1 MNIIRQLW
9 NYGKLAYQL
18 NSLHKE
24 YSRYGS
30 IDTQSCHQL
39 IDKIHKQILNCG
51 AICIKFAQWL
61 LPILDN
67 IYIEEK
73 DKPYWFTSLE
83 ELYENC
89 PIHSTEYSKEIYM
102 SEFGQNFDDNYTIV
116 DVIGSGSIGQ
126 VYKIKHKYTGEHYA
140 FKIIHPKVK
149 QELKLFKKLLKVMLW
164 FPCIQKKLHNLVPV
178 NYVQFI
184 DNFEE
189 QISMIHESNNLLQM
203 EYAYKQNPSVI
214 IPKLIRCS
222 ESCLIMS
229 YESGEIMDKMELSH
243 YQRTKVI
250 TLLYGF
256 IMSNQMFYDLLHN
269 DIHKANWKVRQ
280 IDENKFAIV
289 VYDFGFCYRKEP
301 RDRPI
306 ITMMTDM
313 FEAADVDKATEDGA
327 DKYSKMM
334 CFFCG
339 DYSDHFRE
347 QTKEFIPD
355 GIACD
360 PNALFKLGIVVCDKT
375 GATLNANT
383 IQILIVSIQC
393 YKYLKDAN
401 INNANKLK
409 NDGYRTYREKFL
421 DLCNIYTT
429 YDSFDEFVDYM
440 RTKLNKLDIPVDNL
454 FDVIDDNDTV
464 TDELKSLLKF
474 D

>member
-149 QELKLFKKLLKVMLW
+149 QELKLFKKMLKVMLW

-243 YQRTKVI
+243 YQRNVL
-250 TLLYGF
+250 TLYL
-256 IMSNQMFYDLLHN
+256 Q
-269 DIHKANWKVRQ
+269 
-280 IDENKFAIV
+280 
-289 VYDFGFCYRKEP
+289 
-301 RDRPI
+301 
-306 ITMMTDM
+306 
-313 FEAADVDKATEDGA
+313 
-327 DKYSKMM
+327 
-334 CFFCG
+334 
-339 DYSDHFRE
+339 
-347 QTKEFIPD
+347 
-355 GIACD
+355 
-360 PNALFKLGIVVCDKT
+360 
-375 GATLNANT
+375 
-383 IQILIVSIQC
+383 LI
-393 YKYLKDAN
+393 
-401 INNANKLK
+401 
-409 NDGYRTYREKFL
+409 
-421 DLCNIYTT
+421 
-429 YDSFDEFVDYM
+429 YM
-440 RTKLNKLDIPVDNL
+440 I
-454 FDVIDDNDTV
+454 
-464 TDELKSLLKF
+464 
-474 D
+474 

>member
-9 NYGKLAYQL
+9 NYCKLGYQL
-18 NSLHKE
+18 NSLHRE
-24 YSRYGS
+24 YKIQNS
-30 IDTQSCHQL
+30 IDTQNCHLL
-39 IDKIHKQILNCG
+39 IDDIHKQILNCG

-89 PIHSTEYSKEIYM
+89 PIHSTEYSKEVYAN
-102 SEFGQNFDDNYTIV
+102 EFGHNFDDNYSIV

-126 VYKIKHKYTGEHYA
+126 VYKIKHKYTHEYFA
-140 FKIIHPKVK
+140 FKIIHPRVK
-149 QELKLFKKLLKVMLW
+149 QELKLFKRILKLMLW
-164 FPCIQKKLHNLVPV
+164 FPCIKEKLHKLVPV
-178 NYVQFI
+178 NYLQFI
-184 DNFEE
+184 DNFEQ
-189 QISMIHESNNLLQM
+189 QICMIHESNNLLQM
-203 EYAYKQNPSVI
+203 KYAYKNNPSVI
-214 IPKLIRCS
+214 IPDLLSSS

-229 YESGEIMDKMELSH
+229 YESGEIMDSMDISS
-243 YQRTKVI
+243 YQKTKI
-250 TLLYGF
+250 ISLLYGF

-280 IDENKFAIV
+280 IDKNQYAIV
-289 VYDFGFCYRKEP
+289 VYDFGFCYRKES

-313 FEAADVDKATEDGA
+313 FEVADSTNNDDKIKE
-327 DKYSKMM
+327 KYSKMM
-334 CFFCG
+334 SFFCG
-339 DYSDHFRE
+339 DYSDHFKE
-347 QTKEFIPD
+347 QTVEFIPD
-355 GIACD
+355 DIACD

-393 YKYLKDAN
+393 YKYFKDAN
-401 INNANKLK
+401 INNGNKLK
-409 NDGYRTYREKFL
+409 NDGYRTYRERFL

-454 FDVIDDNDTV
+454 FDVIDDNNTV